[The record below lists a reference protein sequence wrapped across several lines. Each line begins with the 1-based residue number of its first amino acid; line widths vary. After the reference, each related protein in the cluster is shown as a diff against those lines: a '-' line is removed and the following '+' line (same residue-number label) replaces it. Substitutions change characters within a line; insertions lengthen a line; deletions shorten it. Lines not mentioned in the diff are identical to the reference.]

1 MATLGSA
8 GVVNQAMS
16 GLILL
21 YARAIARGEM
31 VSIGGSEGI
40 VSAVGLLSTKLSN
53 YRNEEVTLPNT
64 LVLSSEIWNYARLA
78 RRGAAT
84 VSTTVPVGYDK
95 PWRQVAALLREAARQ
110 TEGVR
115 QDLPARVL
123 QRELTA
129 FHVDYEL
136 VAPIGQPERRA
147 LIPDALLANIQDQ
160 FNRHGVQIMTPQ
172 YQSQPEDKVVVP
184 PGRWYAPPAR
194 PRDDRM
200 VP

>member
-95 PWRQVAALLREAARQ
+95 PWRQVAAL
-110 TEGVR
+110 
-115 QDLPARVL
+115 

-147 LIPDALLANIQDQ
+147 LIPTRCWRTSRTSSTAMGC
-160 FNRHGVQIMTPQ
+160 R
-172 YQSQPEDKVVVP
+172 S
-184 PGRWYAPPAR
+184 
-194 PRDDRM
+194 
-200 VP
+200 